1 MRLMEAIR
9 SAVSAIAANALRS
22 ILTMLGIAIGVAAV
36 IAMEAIGSGARDEVD
51 RQVRSLGSNLL
62 VVNSATA
69 RQAGVRLGAGTAPRL
84 TDEDTEAIREEIE
97 GIRAV
102 SSFVNHR
109 TQVVAGRANW
119 NAYIQGVDRDWF
131 VVQEWGIASGR
142 EFDTEELRRG
152 DTVAVLGQ
160 IVAQRL
166 FGEDDPIGQ
175 TVRIATTLYRVI
187 GVAATKGGDRDDVV
201 FLPLD
206 PGRRRALGWYAIGD
220 RSVMAI
226 FVKFEREEAIASGIN
241 EMTALLRQR
250 HRLRDDQEDDFTIR
264 NLTEVTKAAGAAME
278 TLALLVAGI
287 ASISLLVGG
296 VGIMNIMLVS
306 VTQRTREIG
315 LRLAVGAR
323 PRDIRT
329 QFVIEAAMLSTLGG
343 IVGVGLGITAAHV
356 LATLGGWAL
365 LMSLDAVLLAVG
377 LSALVGIFFGLYPA
391 QRASR
396 LNPIDALRQG

>member
-1 MRLMEAIR
+1 
-9 SAVSAIAANALRS
+9 
-22 ILTMLGIAIGVAAV
+22 
-36 IAMEAIGSGARDEVD
+36 
-51 RQVRSLGSNLL
+51 
-62 VVNSATA
+62 
-69 RQAGVRLGAGTAPRL
+69 
-84 TDEDTEAIREEIE
+84 
-97 GIRAV
+97 
-102 SSFVNHR
+102 
-109 TQVVAGRANW
+109 
-119 NAYIQGVDRDWF
+119 
-131 VVQEWGIASGR
+131 
-142 EFDTEELRRG
+142 
-152 DTVAVLGQ
+152 
-160 IVAQRL
+160 
-166 FGEDDPIGQ
+166 
-175 TVRIATTLYRVI
+175 
-187 GVAATKGGDRDDVV
+187 
-201 FLPLD
+201 
-206 PGRRRALGWYAIGD
+206 
-220 RSVMAI
+220 
-226 FVKFEREEAIASGIN
+226 
-241 EMTALLRQR
+241 
-250 HRLRDDQEDDFTIR
+250 
-264 NLTEVTKAAGAAME
+264 
-278 TLALLVAGI
+278 VAGI